1 MHEMSLAESVVRIV
15 EEVAQR
21 ERARRVRSV
30 SVEIGRLAA
39 VEPQALAF
47 CLDAASRGTLAEGA
61 EFRLIDVAG
70 SGWCAGCAREL
81 PMTTSYDGCP
91 GCGGPLRLTRGNEMR
106 VSDVEIE

>member
-1 MHEMSLAESVVRIV
+1 MHEMTLAEGVVRIV

-21 ERARRVRSV
+21 EQARRILGV

-47 CLDAASRGTLAEGA
+47 CLEAASRGTLAEGA
-61 EFRLIDVAG
+61 EFHLIDVAG
-70 SGWCAGCAREL
+70 GGWCTACAGDV

-91 GCGGPLRLTRGNEMR
+91 ACGGRLRITRGNEMR
-106 VSDVEIE
+106 VRDVEIE